1 MQGKHFPVPISW
13 HGFILILA
21 CLDLVSSGEVSWIW
35 NCIYICHIYFFN
47 VPNYQCWCLLIYQ
60 QNGLAEKVIYAINSG
75 GEAHVDTYGIRYQR
89 DPLRSVG
96 TASDYGKQLLIGM
109 RHSTLLKFS
118 LRSNSY
124 ALLKRFWTINSYR
137 KSSRRRPNSLSNGA
151 IPYIYI
157 WIWYTCLRRWLVS
170 SRIEIQWSLLQCT

>member
-1 MQGKHFPVPISW
+1 MARINFDIGLSWSSQLWRGK
-13 HGFILILA
+13 
-21 CLDLVSSGEVSWIW
+21 LDLKLHFIMKQSFR
-35 NCIYICHIYFFN
+35 NFFN

-157 WIWYTCLRRWLVS
+157 WIWYTCLRRWVVS

>member
-1 MQGKHFPVPISW
+1 MARINFDIGLSWSSQLWRGK
-13 HGFILILA
+13 
-21 CLDLVSSGEVSWIW
+21 LDLKLHFIMKQSFR
-35 NCIYICHIYFFN
+35 NFN

-118 LRSNSY
+118 LQSNLY
-124 ALLKRFWTINSYR
+124 ALLKRIWTINSHR
-137 KSSRRRPNSLSNGA
+137 KSSRRRPNSVSNGA

-170 SRIEIQWSLLQCT
+170 SSIEIQWSLLQCT